1 MKAGA
6 WTLTSSL
13 VMPVFSEAATF
24 ISKADKCSLE
34 PMMDLIFE
42 PHIAH
47 PFLETRSMVLS

>member
-1 MKAGA
+1 
-6 WTLTSSL
+6 
-13 VMPVFSEAATF
+13 MPVFSEAATF